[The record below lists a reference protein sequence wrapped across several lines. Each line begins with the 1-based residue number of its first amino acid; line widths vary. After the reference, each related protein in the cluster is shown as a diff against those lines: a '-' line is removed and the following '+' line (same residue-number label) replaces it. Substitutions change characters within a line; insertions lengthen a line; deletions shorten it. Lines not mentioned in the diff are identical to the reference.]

1 MFYFDKVLGKTV
13 LKSDFLDNV
22 NSFFTTKEL
31 LLKSKEENN
40 APITEKNLA
49 KLKKYFNLDELIS
62 PSQRHTSNIKIARI
76 GDDFSE
82 TDALILD
89 NPKIGIF
96 LNFAD
101 CTPVILYDTK
111 NNIGAIAHAGWRGT
125 AQMIAPK
132 TVNKM
137 QKVYNSNPEDIL
149 AVIGPCICFKCFE
162 TNEEIAQ
169 KLADTVG
176 NTEFIRRRKSNFY
189 ADLKQINAAQLK
201 AVGVKNI
208 DITEFCTCCN
218 NDKFFSYRMEDKT
231 TNRMSAFFGLK
242 N

>member
-1 MFYFDKVLGKTV
+1 MFYFDKVLDKTV
-13 LKSDFLDNV
+13 LKSDFLDNT
-22 NSFFTTKEL
+22 NSFFTTKEM
-31 LLKSKEENN
+31 LLKSKDENY
-40 APITEKNLA
+40 APIVAKNLLE
-49 KLKKYFNLDELIS
+49 LKNYFNLDEIIS
-62 PSQRHTSNIKIARI
+62 PSQRHTSNIKIARTEA
-76 GDDFSE
+76 DYSE

-89 NPKIGIF
+89 NLKIGIF

-101 CTPVILYDTK
+101 CTPVILYDAK
-111 NNIGAIAHAGWRGT
+111 KNIGAIAHAGWRGT

-137 QKVYNSNPEDIL
+137 QELYNSNSEDIL

-169 KLADTVG
+169 KLADTIG
-176 NTEFIRRRKSNFY
+176 NTDFIRRRKDKFY

-208 DITEFCTCCN
+208 DITDFCTCCN
-218 NDKFFSYRMEDKT
+218 NDKFFSYRKEDKT
-231 TNRMSAFFGLK
+231 TNRISAFFSLK